1 MSSTILQGPAT
12 AAPCHHA
19 TTPPGQ
25 RRFRNQAPRHAQGWR
40 KTLAILWRFAFNKP
54 ANTVPRQAIPVQ
66 ALSRA
71 ALLAA
76 PDTSLWRLGH
86 STMLL
91 KIDGG
96 FWLTDPVF
104 SLRASPLQ
112 FLGPKRFHAPPIS
125 IEELPPI
132 RGVILSH
139 DHYDHL
145 DKAAVLAL
153 AAKTECF
160 IAPLG
165 VGEIL
170 RGWGLPAGKL
180 QELDWWHSTRV
191 GGLQLHATPAQHF
204 SGRGL
209 RDGNR
214 TLWCSWVLEHADF
227 KLFFSGD
234 SGYFPGFKAIGERHG
249 PFDLSLVETGAYN
262 EDWPDIH
269 MHPEQ
274 SLQAHIDL
282 GARVMMPMHNGTFDL
297 SLHAWDEPFERISA
311 LALAQDLTLTTPQ
324 MGERVDIKAP
334 PAVQAWWRS

>member
-1 MSSTILQGPAT
+1 M
-12 AAPCHHA
+12 
-19 TTPPGQ
+19 
-25 RRFRNQAPRHAQGWR
+25 
-40 KTLAILWRFAFNKP
+40 
-54 ANTVPRQAIPVQ
+54 PRQTIPVQ
-66 ALSRA
+66 KLSRA

-76 PDTSLWRLGH
+76 PNSSLWRLGH

-91 KIDGG
+91 KIDGD

-112 FLGPKRFHAPPIS
+112 FIGPKRFHAPPIG
-125 IEELPPI
+125 IEDLPPI

-153 AAKTECF
+153 AGKTEHF

-170 RGWGLPAGKL
+170 RGWGLPATKL
-180 QELDWWHSTRV
+180 QELDWWHSTHV
-191 GGLQLHATPAQHF
+191 GGLHLHATPAQHF

-274 SLQAHIDL
+274 SLQAHVDL

-324 MGERVDIKAP
+324 MGERVDIKTP
-334 PAVQAWWRS
+334 PPPQAWWRT

>member
-1 MSSTILQGPAT
+1 MSSPTLTSNAT
-12 AAPCHHA
+12 TTPSHHA
-19 TTPPGQ
+19 ATQPGQ
-25 RRFRNQAPRHAQGWR
+25 RRFRNHAPRHAQGWR
-40 KTLAILWRFAFNKP
+40 KTLAILWRFAFDKP
-54 ANTVPRQAIPVQ
+54 ANTVPRQTIPVQ
-66 ALSRA
+66 KLSRA

-76 PDTSLWRLGH
+76 PNSSLWRLGH

-91 KIDGG
+91 KIDGD

-112 FLGPKRFHAPPIS
+112 FIGPKRFHAPPIG
-125 IEELPPI
+125 IEDLPPI

-153 AAKTECF
+153 AGKTEHF

-165 VGEIL
+165 VGAIL
-170 RGWGLPAGKL
+170 RGWGLPANKL

-191 GGLQLHATPAQHF
+191 GGLHLHATPAQHF

-324 MGERVDIKAP
+324 MGERVDIKTP
-334 PAVQAWWRS
+334 PPPQAWWRT